1 MTLLNINYI
10 ESEHVGFI
18 LNSSTA
24 SSELSTSWPNFP
36 KSLYFINEILTVI
49 LAFLQRVVEMCK
61 IMDVNLCGG
70 L

>member
-1 MTLLNINYI
+1 M

-36 KSLYFINEILTVI
+36 KSLYLINEILTVI
-49 LAFLQRVVEMCK
+49 LAFLQRVVEM
-61 IMDVNLCGG
+61 
-70 L
+70 